1 MPSGIPLKT
10 VLEPELF
17 LLNVNYILNLL
28 QSTVFLYTD
37 DLKIWR
43 AIKMKVIVQSFKAN
57 HRNYLGGLEFV
68 SCRQILYVHYDSY
81 WSLRCKYIHSE

>member
-1 MPSGIPLKT
+1 MHSGIPLKT

-28 QSTVFLYTD
+28 KSTVFLYTD

-57 HRNYLGGLEFV
+57 HRNDLGGLEFV
-68 SCRQILYVHYDSY
+68 SCRQIL
-81 WSLRCKYIHSE
+81 